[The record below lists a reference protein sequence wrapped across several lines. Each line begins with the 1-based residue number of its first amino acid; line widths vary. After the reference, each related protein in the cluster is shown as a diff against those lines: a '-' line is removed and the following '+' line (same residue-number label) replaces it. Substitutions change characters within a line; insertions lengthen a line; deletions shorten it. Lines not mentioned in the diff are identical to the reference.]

1 MSLTRQL
8 GHQLGHFVAT
18 LDPAAVPAEARRTVR
33 RGIADMVGVL
43 YAGREEPV
51 VGHALAMAVVGPV
64 GQARVLGDRGQ
75 ASAPDAAFINATA
88 AHALDYDDTGLDGH
102 PSVVLGPAVLA
113 EGEALGRTWAEVLA
127 AYVAGYEVWA
137 ELSGR
142 DADRHHGKGWHPT
155 AVFGTVACAAA
166 GARLQ
171 RLDAAQAAHALGIAA
186 SMAAGLVSNFGSMT
200 KPLQVGWAARNG
212 LLAARLAARGVT
224 ASADALESPRGF
236 LAAISPAGRVRLDG
250 DAAAGAPWQIVQ
262 QGLNIKRY
270 PVCYALHRAV
280 DAALAL
286 RPALVGAGL
295 AGSDPGAA
303 VGRIDRNA
311 NIANIVRIDV
321 ELGHLQA
328 AMLRASRPTTGLDA
342 KFSAEYALAC
352 ALARGRLGLADLQD
366 DAVRVPDLQAL
377 LQRVHVHAVA
387 TQDALEP
394 LFSPADVVRV
404 TLDDGRVLAS
414 EPVARA
420 LGHASR
426 PIDEAALRVKFDDCG
441 GPAAWWQAVMEST
454 DHEPCRPPGQ
464 DAAPVPG

>member
-8 GHQLGHFVAT
+8 GHQLGHFVAS
-18 LDPAAVPAEARRTVR
+18 LDPAAIPAEAGRTVR

-43 YAGREEPV
+43 YAGRDEPV
-51 VGHALAMAVVGPV
+51 VGHALAMTAVGPA
-64 GQARVLGDRGQ
+64 GESRVLGDRGQ
-75 ASAPDAAFINATA
+75 ASAPDAAFVNATA

-113 EGEALGRTWAEVLA
+113 EGEARGRTWAEVLA

-166 GARLQ
+166 GARLH

-236 LAAISPAGRVRLDG
+236 LAAISPAGRVRLGG
-250 DAAAGAPWQIVQ
+250 DAAAGAPWQILQ

-286 RPALVGAGL
+286 RPALVADPSAGW
-295 AGSDPGAA
+295 AGTAA
-303 VGRIDRNA
+303 IQR
-311 NIANIVRIDV
+311 IVRIDV

-352 ALARGRLGLADLQD
+352 ALARGHLGLADLND
-366 DAVRVPDLQAL
+366 DAVRAPDLQAL
-377 LQRVHVHAVA
+377 LQRVHVHPVA
-387 TQDALEP
+387 AQDAQEP

-404 TLDDGRVLAS
+404 TLDGGRLLVSA
-414 EPVARA
+414 PVARA

-441 GPAAWWQAVMEST
+441 GPADWWRAVMEST
-454 DHEPCRPPGQ
+454 DHESCRPPGQ